1 MKKYKN
7 YIISLILII
16 VFCVSICFVPIDA
29 TRFIPSIESQ
39 VSKDLGINIR
49 IEKLILRLGPQLKVK
64 APVMHM
70 MYEDGQ
76 KFGQFDNVKFFIPWS
91 SLFKDETVVRR
102 LYANKLI
109 IKINSNDKY
118 IDSVVKKME
127 SKDFSEI
134 PDVTLKSYSILY
146 NDIKTNKNYKLLG
159 SNLELSKVLNFDN
172 FKVKSI
178 GELFINEKKYISY
191 DISIVPNVKMPDD
204 ILKLDLLNL
213 VDQIENLD
221 FHSDIIADLKLY
233 NNLNND
239 LQISGLVNIDNISVL
254 DLSHKTPKS
263 FIYLTFLG
271 DKVGVLSNIY
281 ASSDKKIYVDGVIN
295 NSKKKS
301 VDLKVKSDEIGLN
314 DLYQKVKLLIDF
326 SKFKGIE
333 SVDGKLKADF
343 NIKGDINKIKSSGYM
358 KISNASIKANGIN
371 VKNINS
377 DIDFSNNLVN
387 ITNAVGYVNDAPIM
401 IKGKFNKNIDIEILM
416 NKVNLC
422 SICPTEFGIKK
433 GIISLVANIN
443 GTLDNINHKENIQI
457 ENFKALNK
465 QCDLSF
471 SNLKIDTN
479 KDNIAY
485 INNIMLNTQQLALVK
500 IPLLKLH
507 IDRDTIKI
515 PATNIF
521 MQNSKLTAKADIMNY
536 NTKDLTYNINI
547 FGLVNSRDIKSVK
560 SNFAVYPVQFS
571 SNGNL
576 EAQNILAQ
584 VVMDKALILDEP
596 ALINL
601 SSKLENNVLK
611 IEDLSVS
618 SFSGKFS
625 NDFKQNLKGMKK
637 VIISGNLEKL
647 TNPEFKNVRIFIPQQ
662 LNITY
667 LDTIAQLKGDIF
679 INGKIKKPE
688 IVGQIVAQNIINQFL
703 QLTVNNLTVDFN
715 KSVASINA
723 PQVKVG
729 DSSMGIT
736 SLISTDFSKELLI
749 KSLNIKSKYVSLDT
763 FLMYKDSPIVKTL
776 PLNINDGKFYSE
788 KLLLNIYG
796 TPLFM
801 SAVSADF
808 NIKNNIAT
816 FKNAASELYNGKL
829 AGNLKFNLKDEQF
842 DTELQVRG
850 VSASPI
856 FDVISVKKDSISGVM
871 DFDSNI
877 NGNLSSKTSLNGNI
891 KFIVHN
897 GRMGTFGKLEHLL
910 YAQNVI
916 ADNMLRTSL
925 SVVTK
930 AITLKDTGL
939 FKYLRGDIQL
949 KDGIAQIKMLQSQ
962 GPLMSLF
969 VKGTYNPEND
979 YAKLVVLGRL
989 SDEVISG
996 LGAFG
1001 DFSLN
1006 KLMVMLTGED
1016 KKYNIVPQDIEN
1028 LPQLQMKNTKEF
1040 RSIINGIIDKP
1051 SSVQTFNW
1059 ISYSQK
1065 SFRQK
1070 DVPDTNTKV
1079 PEFLDKLPY

>member
-16 VFCVSICFVPIDA
+16 AFCVSICFVPIDA

-39 VSKDLGINIR
+39 VSKDLGINIH

-118 IDSVVKKME
+118 IDNVVKKME

-146 NDIKTNKNYKLLG
+146 NDVKTNKNYKLLG

-172 FKVKSI
+172 FKVKSL
-178 GELFINEKKYISY
+178 GEFFINEKKYISY
-191 DISIVPNVKMPDD
+191 DISIVPNVKMPEDV
-204 ILKLDLLNL
+204 LKLDLLNL
-213 VDQIENLD
+213 IDQIENLD

-254 DLSHKTPKS
+254 DLAQKTPKS

-301 VDLKVKSDEIGLN
+301 VDLKVKSDEIKLS

-358 KISNASIKANGIN
+358 KISDASIKANGIN

-387 ITNAVGYVNDAPIM
+387 ITNAIGYVNDAPIM
-401 IKGKFNKNIDIEILM
+401 IKGKINKNIDIEILM
-416 NKVNLC
+416 NKVKLS
-422 SICPTEFGIKK
+422 SICPADFGIKK

-443 GTLDNINHKENIQI
+443 GTFENINHKENIQI
-457 ENFKALNK
+457 ENFKAINK

-485 INNIMLNTQQLALVK
+485 INNIMLNTNQLALVK

-521 MQNSKLTAKADIMNY
+521 MQNSKFTAKADIMNY
-536 NTKDLTYNINI
+536 NTKDLTYNINLS
-547 FGLVNSRDIKSVK
+547 GLINSRDIKSVK
-560 SNFAVYPVQFS
+560 SNYAIYPVQFA

-576 EAQNILAQ
+576 DVQNILAQ

-601 SSKLENNVLK
+601 SSKLENNSLK

-618 SFSGKFS
+618 SFSGKLS
-625 NDFKQNLKGMKK
+625 NDFKQNLRGTKK
-637 VIISGNLEKL
+637 VIISGNLDKL
-647 TNPEFKNVRIFIPQQ
+647 MKPEFKNVRIFIPQQ

-667 LDTIAQLKGDIF
+667 LDTIAQLKGDVF
-679 INGKIKKPE
+679 VNGNIKKPE

-703 QLTVNNLTVDFN
+703 QLSINNLTVDFN
-715 KSVASINA
+715 KTVASINA

-736 SLISTDFSKELLI
+736 SLVSTNFSKELLI

-788 KLLLNIYG
+788 KLLANIYG

-816 FKNAASELYNGKL
+816 FKNVASELYNGKL

-856 FDVISVKKDSISGVM
+856 FDVISVKKDSVSGVM

-877 NGNLSSKTSLNGNI
+877 SGNLSSKTSLNGNI

-949 KDGIAQIKMLQSQ
+949 KDGIAQVKMLQSQ

-1016 KKYNIVPQDIEN
+1016 KKYNILPQDIEN

-1040 RSIINGIIDKP
+1040 RSTINGIIDKP

-1065 SFRQK
+1065 SFKQK
-1070 DVPDTNTKV
+1070 DVPNTNIKV